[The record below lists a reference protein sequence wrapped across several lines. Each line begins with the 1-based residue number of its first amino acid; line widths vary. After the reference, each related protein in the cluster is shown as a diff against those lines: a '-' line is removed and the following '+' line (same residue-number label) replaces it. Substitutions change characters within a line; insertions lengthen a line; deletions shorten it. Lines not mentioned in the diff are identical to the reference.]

1 MLSGN
6 YNCCYV
12 QATSTLTKN
21 DSNYVPNLHVET
33 FGLISLHDMVDGLKW
48 LLFPTTPRLLV
59 GYEHTISTRWLQS
72 QIEAVATVLIIFGA
86 HMRSLLIIKVD
97 MFVFIA
103 WSYGFPRMMLTIE
116 FRMVYVYRIHS
127 SISFEHVS
135 LWCTLI
141 FGVTPYHI
149 PLKYRYPIKMSNQI
163 KQV

>member
-33 FGLISLHDMVDGLKW
+33 FGLISLHDMVDDLKW

-97 MFVFIA
+97 MFVFIE
-103 WSYGFPRMMLTIE
+103 WSYGSPRMMLTIE
-116 FRMVYVYRIHS
+116 FRWFMFIEYIVQ
-127 SISFEHVS
+127 S
-135 LWCTLI
+135 LLNMCFCGKRFWSHTLPH
-141 FGVTPYHI
+141 TT
-149 PLKYRYPIKMSNQI
+149 
-163 KQV
+163 